1 MCIRDSCC
9 GGLAGGKVGGSRG
22 GYDLLQGLGHQCT
35 KLYPALVQLKTD
47 NTFVRALKGIR
58 ADAAVTLLKD
68 GRQIAWSKG
77 EVQFTEYGVSGPAV
91 FELSRAAATSS
102 GNLVLE
108 LDLLPGFTEEETA
121 SLLQQ
126 RQQTLPNLTLNNL
139 LTGILHNRLGQT
151 LLRYAGIDLQAA
163 IAGLPRDKYHK
174 IVRAI
179 KHFTLPVDVYK
190 RQTGA
195 RATGAITLQGVMG
208 CLADFFVNG

>member
-1 MCIRDSCC
+1 MCIRDRVIICC

-139 LTGILHNRLGQT
+139 LTGILHNLS
-151 LLRYAGIDLQAA
+151 LIH
-163 IAGLPRDKYHK
+163 I
-174 IVRAI
+174 
-179 KHFTLPVDVYK
+179 
-190 RQTGA
+190 
-195 RATGAITLQGVMG
+195 
-208 CLADFFVNG
+208 